1 MGVKTTAKRDAQ
13 IRSARRGGLSL
24 SEVGERFGISK
35 QAVHMI
41 LRRDGETMPPE
52 RRWGVMAE
60 AVCAGCGKLI
70 RMSAALLRTR
80 RKRSLSGNTYCSR
93 QCSSAANGL
102 GTRRRKLA
110 DADILRA
117 IELRTTSALP
127 WAAIAATFGVSA
139 TTIQTRVWQHL
150 LATGQP
156 TEGIRGGKRGRY
168 LNPTDRR

>member
-1 MGVKTTAKRDAQ
+1 MMGVKTTAKRDAQ

-41 LRRDGETMPPE
+41 LRRDGETMPPD
-52 RRWGVMAE
+52 RRWGVTAE
-60 AVCAGCGKLI
+60 ALCAGCGKLI

-93 QCSSAANGL
+93 QCSSAANGGL

-117 IELRTTSALP
+117 IELRTTTALP
-127 WAAIAATFGVSA
+127 WAAIAATFGVS
-139 TTIQTRVWQHL
+139 TMTVQRRVWQHL

-156 TEGIRGGKRGRY
+156 AEGIRGGKRGRY
-168 LNPTDRR
+168 PKRY

>member
-1 MGVKTTAKRDAQ
+1 MGVKTTARRDAQ
-13 IRSARRGGLSL
+13 IRAARRGGLSL

-117 IELRTTSALP
+117 IELRTTTALP

-139 TTIQTRVWQHL
+139 TTIQTRVWRCLTCHPPAHL
-150 LATGQP
+150 PAS
-156 TEGIRGGKRGRY
+156 EVRRAGG
-168 LNPTDRR
+168 